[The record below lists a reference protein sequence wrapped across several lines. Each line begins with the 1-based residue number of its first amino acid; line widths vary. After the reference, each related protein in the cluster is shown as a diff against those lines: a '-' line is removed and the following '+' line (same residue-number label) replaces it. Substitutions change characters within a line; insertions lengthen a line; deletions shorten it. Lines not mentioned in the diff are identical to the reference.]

1 MLQMLGLLAVLDKTQ
16 QPSSSISV
24 QVVEVLAAAA
34 DFELLVRINF
44 YKYQKLC
51 HIIYWASLGSCA
63 KLSFTTNY

>member
-44 YKYQKLC
+44 YKYQKTVPHYL
-51 HIIYWASLGSCA
+51 LGQSGLVC
-63 KLSFTTNY
+63 